1 MRNGSLL
8 PSLLIIA
15 LLSGC
20 SSGKKAY
27 DRGDYYDAVVKAV
40 MRLKQKPDH
49 DKSKETLKNAYPLA
63 VQSLEQEAQ
72 NMLASSEQFK
82 YRNTIG
88 VYERINQLG
97 ETIKSSPAAMT
108 VVRQPKNYYA
118 QIGELKEKAADELY
132 EAGIASLMRGTRKD
146 AREAYFYFRD
156 CEQFVPRYKEALE
169 MMTKAEDDGT
179 LKVMYE
185 ESDYSNW
192 TSLANVVRSLDDLQ
206 FIALYNKSMAVSNV
220 ENKNT
225 IHLNMLL
232 SIKDYNEGRPQ
243 IKKKE
248 YNKTDSVKT
257 GEKVVNNQKV
267 PVYEKVKGK
276 FTGYEA
282 TARSAG
288 RASVMIRDT
297 QNGNIVLTQ
306 DFESEGLWSGSWG
319 SCSGDQRAFDKNEK
333 KLCEKGE
340 QKPDYSAMKEHVRKE
355 LDKQMYNALASFL
368 QNY

>member
-1 MRNGSLL
+1 MRNGT
-8 PSLLIIA
+8 
-15 LLSGC
+15 LLSSILVISFLFAC
-20 SSGKKAY
+20 SSGKKSY
-27 DRGDYYDAVVKAV
+27 ERGDYYDAVVKAV
-40 MRLKQKPDH
+40 QRLKQKPDH

-97 ETIKSSPAAMT
+97 ETIKSSPAAIA
-108 VVRQPKNYYA
+108 VVRQPKNYYT

-132 EAGIASLMRGTRKD
+132 EAGIASMMRGTRKD
-146 AREAYFYFRD
+146 ARDAYFYFKD

-179 LKVMYE
+179 LKVLYE

-192 TSLANVVRSLDDLQ
+192 TSLANVIKSLDDLQ
-206 FIALYNKSMAVSNV
+206 FIALYNKKMAVSTL

-232 SIKDYNEGRPQ
+232 SIKDYNEERPQ

-248 YNKTDSVKT
+248 YAKTDSVKV

-276 FTGYEA
+276 FIAYEA
-282 TARSAG
+282 TARSVG
-288 RASVMIRDT
+288 RAAVIIRDT

-306 DFESEGLWSGSWG
+306 DFESEGHWKDAWG
-319 SCSGDQRAFDKNEK
+319 GCSGDDRVFDKNEK
-333 KLCEKGE
+333 KHCEKGE
-340 QKPDYSAMKEHVRKE
+340 QKPDYNEMKAQVRKE
-355 LDKQMYNALASFL
+355 LDKKMYNTLASFL